1 MASDPPTLRQ
11 AAAWPPTAR
20 RGRLL
25 APLAAIL
32 ASLLLAAWA
41 VPPLLDWSRF
51 RTAIAAI
58 AARNLGRPVVIGGEV
73 RLRLLPE
80 AVLTA
85 SDVTLADQGDG
96 ISGQVATLRLQAAM
110 LPLLAGRLALRD
122 LVLSAPVLRLP
133 MRLPDALAHPSRP
146 EVPHAFAARVE
157 DGTLR
162 IGQVRI
168 TGINAAVH
176 GGPATGTL
184 REVLSPD
191 AAPVAAF
198 GAEGF
203 AAVGGRTWRF
213 TGALGAPDADGV
225 SAVDLAVHGQGAAGS
240 TGGTIQGT
248 LTDGLVQGRLRASG
262 PDLSLL
268 MPASPSPWTADAP
281 FVAGVDRVDA
291 SAISLSLGGAPADGV
306 LSLTL
311 TAPAR
316 LDGRLHAA
324 SVDLDGW
331 VALLG
336 RSFAHGAGRDDS
348 GAGDFGARDT
358 GVRDTGVRDSGVRDS
373 GVRDSDGRDLGAR
386 EPGMRD
392 SGVRALPVRIQLAA
406 DTATLLGGT
415 LVHPHATLVSQA
427 GQVRLDDAEAML
439 PGAATLR
446 TRSARFA
453 LAGDGGLTLAGAAA
467 TTGGHSALPA
477 ASSGGL
483 SLSGDTAL
491 DAPDLPATLAWLRP
505 LAPSLADAAHFADAA
520 LSAGPHAARLAGT
533 LTLTGTG
540 ASVSGLSGQVYGTAL
555 SGSGA
560 VVLGR
565 RPRVEATLA
574 LDQLGLAFWDAAVA
588 RWWGQ
593 AGTATQL
600 AFDSGVHLTAAHATW
615 RGATLDDLALDAAT
629 DAGALRI
636 DRAQASLAGALL
648 SLSGTATPDGR
659 VSARASAGT
668 ADAARLLAAF
678 PASWRWAPG
687 LWRGPA
693 SVRLAADGPAK
704 ALGLQLRAD
713 VDDMVLE
720 TDALWNRRSFTS
732 EATLTV
738 RHPGAPR
745 LLADLGILAALGEPE
760 PGNAAASWLDTGAL
774 TLRAHLHT
782 TKQQARLDDFELDA
796 AALRLSGQLQEDWSG
811 SAPLLSGRLDADV
824 LALPDTLPQAARLA
838 TLAAGAAQLHLSARR
853 VTLGLRPLGT
863 GLSADLFLGSGML
876 LAEDVTAEVADGRLV
891 GQVAADLTRPAA
903 ATRLQLRGATLAGPL
918 TAWPIDLVAG
928 KADLYA
934 SLDDDGP
941 GWASLSGSAHAA
953 LAGGQVSGFNLA
965 NFRQAA
971 GLHTRLAR
979 GAADAALAQGQSPGL
994 SGTLDATFD
1003 HGRLAVAPSVLTSA
1017 DGTVSL
1023 SGTVGAAD
1031 GLVALVLGL
1040 DAGPGGAGPAVL
1052 RLDGDWRAGA
1062 VTRKRDV
1069 GVDKRRQK
1077 MLSH

>member
-1 MASDPPTLRQ
+1 MANDPPTLRQ
-11 AAAWPPTAR
+11 AAVWRPAAR

-32 ASLLLAAWA
+32 GSLLLAAWV

-96 ISGQVATLRLQAAM
+96 ISGQVAALRLQVAM
-110 LPLLAGRLALRD
+110 LPLLTGRLALRD

-133 MRLPDALAHPSRP
+133 MRLPDVLANPSRP
-146 EVPHAFAARVE
+146 LVPQAFAARVE

-162 IGQVRI
+162 IGQVEV
-168 TGINAAVH
+168 TGISAAIH
-176 GGPATGTL
+176 GGPAVGTL

-203 AAVGGRTWRF
+203 AAAGGRTWRF

-240 TGGTIQGT
+240 TGGIIQGT

-268 MPASPSPWTADAP
+268 MPASPLPWTADAP
-281 FVAGVDRVDA
+281 FVASSDRVDA

-311 TAPAR
+311 AAPAR

-336 RSFAHGAGRDDS
+336 RSFGHGAGQAD
-348 GAGDFGARDT
+348 AH
-358 GVRDTGVRDSGVRDS
+358 
-373 GVRDSDGRDLGAR
+373 GRDAAA
-386 EPGMRD
+386 PG
-392 SGVRALPVRIQLAA
+392 LPLRIQLSA

-415 LVHPHATLVSQA
+415 LGHPHATLVSQA
-427 GQVRLDDAEAML
+427 GQARLDDAEVTL

-446 TRSARFA
+446 TRSARFEVTGGGR
-453 LAGDGGLTLAGAAA
+453 LAPTGAAAIAGAA
-467 TTGGHSALPA
+467 HSALPG
-477 ASSGGL
+477 ASGGGL

-505 LAPSLADAAHFADAA
+505 LAPSLADAALA
-520 LSAGPHAARLAGT
+520 AGPRAARLAGT
-533 LTLTGTG
+533 LTLAG
-540 ASVSGLSGQVYGTAL
+540 AGALVSGLSGQVDGTTL
-555 SGSGA
+555 SGGLG
-560 VVLGR
+560 VLLGR
-565 RPRVEATLA
+565 HPRVDAALTL
-574 LDQLGLAFWDAAVA
+574 DRLGLAFWSGAVA
-588 RWWGQ
+588 QGWGE
-593 AGTATQL
+593 AGA
-600 AFDSGVHLTAAHATW
+600 AMHPGFDSRVHLTAAHATW
-615 RGATLDDLALDAAT
+615 RGATLDDLAVDAAT
-629 DAGALRI
+629 DAGTLRI
-636 DRAQASLAGALL
+636 DHAQASLAGALL

-668 ADAARLLAAF
+668 ADAASLLAVLP
-678 PASWRWAPG
+678 PAWRWAPG

-693 SVRLAADGPAK
+693 SVRLAADGPAD

-720 TDALWNRRSFTS
+720 TDALWNRRSGTS
-732 EATLTV
+732 EATLTL

-745 LLADLGILAALGEPE
+745 LLADLGILAALGEPDA
-760 PGNAAASWLDTGAL
+760 GDAAASWLDTGAL
-774 TLRAHLHT
+774 TLRAHLHAAT
-782 TKQQARLDDFELDA
+782 LQARLDDFELDA
-796 AALRLSGQLQEDWSG
+796 AALRLSGRLQEDWSG
-811 SAPLLSGRLDADV
+811 TAPLLSGEVHADT
-824 LALPDTLPQAARLA
+824 LALPDRLPDAGRLAALATGAARLH
-838 TLAAGAAQLHLSARR
+838 LAARQVA
-853 VTLGLRPLGT
+853 VGLRPLAT
-863 GLSADLFLGSGML
+863 GLSADLALGAGML
-876 LAEDVTAEVADGRLV
+876 LADGISATVAGGRLD
-891 GQVAADLTRPAA
+891 GQVAADLSRPAA
-903 ATRLQLRGATLAGPL
+903 AARLHLRGATLDRPL
-918 TAWPIDLVAG
+918 TGWPIDLVAG
-928 KADLYA
+928 KADLDT
-934 SLDDDGP
+934 SLDSDGP
-941 GWASLSGSAHAA
+941 GWASVSGSVQASLDGAQ
-953 LAGGQVSGFNLA
+953 LDGFSLGSLRQV
-965 NFRQAA
+965 A

-979 GAADAALAQGQSPGL
+979 SAADAALTQGQSPGL
-994 SGTLDATFD
+994 SGTLNATLA
-1003 HGRLAVAPSVLTSA
+1003 HGRLTVAPSALASA

-1023 SGTVGAAD
+1023 SGTAWAAD
-1031 GLVALVLGL
+1031 GAVALILGL
-1040 DAGPGGAGPAVL
+1040 DAGPGGVAAAELG
-1052 RLDGDWRAGA
+1052 LDGDWHSGA
-1062 VTRKRDV
+1062 VTRRRSAVFDRKRQ
-1069 GVDKRRQK
+1069 R
-1077 MLSH
+1077 LLPH